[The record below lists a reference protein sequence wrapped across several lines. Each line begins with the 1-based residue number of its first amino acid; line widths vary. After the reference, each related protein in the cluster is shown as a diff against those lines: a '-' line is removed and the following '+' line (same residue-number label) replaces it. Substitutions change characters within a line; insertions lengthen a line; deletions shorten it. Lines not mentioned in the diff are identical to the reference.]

1 MKQLF
6 CNKIEHNMNILQTLK
21 SYDFSNLTIATLGS
35 HSALDVCR
43 GAKNLGFRTLVITEK
58 GREKTYEKYY
68 KTDGKLGCVDETIT
82 LDKFS
87 DLLMPEIQKQLLDR
101 NSVFVPNR
109 SFEAYLNFN
118 YEAIEKD
125 FKVPMF
131 GNRKLLKIE
140 ERGREE
146 NQYYLLEKSGI
157 KYPKQFKDPKEI
169 DRLCLIKV
177 QEKKRVFERAFFLAE
192 NYQDYKTQVDEK
204 LKNGVFTEEQLSQAV
219 IEEFVVGVQV
229 NFNFFYS
236 PVSDRLEL
244 MGTDM
249 RRQTNIEG
257 LLKIPSSYQTEVSKK
272 INIKYEE
279 AGHIA
284 VTVLESM
291 LEKVFELGERFVNA
305 SKELFS
311 PGIIGPFA
319 LQSIITAGPPKKDI
333 VVIDISPRMPGSP
346 GISSTPYGNYL
357 YRKNISVGERVAM
370 EIKEASK
377 INSFD
382 KILS

>member
-1 MKQLF
+1 MIQ
-6 CNKIEHNMNILQTLK
+6 NMNIKQILN
-21 SYDFSNLTIATLGS
+21 SYNLSNLTIATLGS

-43 GAKNLGFRTLVITEK
+43 GAKNLGFRTLVVTEI
-58 GREKTYEKYY
+58 GREKTYGKYY
-68 KTDGKLGCVDETIT
+68 KTDGELGCVDEIIT
-82 LDKFS
+82 LNKFS
-87 DLLMPEIQKQLLDR
+87 DLLQPDVQKQLLNK
-101 NSVFVPNR
+101 NSIFVPNR
-109 SFEAYLNFN
+109 SFEAYLNFD
-118 YEAIEKD
+118 YEKIEKD

-131 GNRKLLKIE
+131 GNRELLKIE
-140 ERGREE
+140 ERGRVE

-177 QEKKRVFERAFFLAE
+177 QEKTRKFERAFFLAE

-204 LKNGVFTEEQLSQAV
+204 LKIGVFTEEQLSQAV
-219 IEEFVVGVQV
+219 IEEFIVGVQV

-236 PVSDRLEL
+236 PISDRLEL

-257 LLKIPSSYQTEVSKK
+257 LLRIPSSYQTEVSKK
-272 INIKYEE
+272 INVKYEE

-284 VTVLESM
+284 VTILESM
-291 LEKVFELGERFVNA
+291 LEKAFELGEKFVKT
-305 SKELFS
+305 SKKLFS

-319 LQSIITAGPPKKDI
+319 LQSIIIAGPPKKDI
-333 VVIDISPRMPGSP
+333 IVIDISPRMPGSP

-357 YRKNISVGERVAM
+357 YGKNISVGERVAM
-370 EIKEASK
+370 EIKHATK
-377 INSFD
+377 INSFA